1 MDINDITIGQA
12 KYISAIFS
20 ANENSVVKSGL
31 NKMIGE
37 KVIIRTYSAGVWFGT
52 LTEKEGSEVIIAD
65 ARRMWRW
72 QAKESIS
79 LSGLAIHGLDQE
91 RSQIVQAVKSV
102 WLEAIEMIT
111 CSEIAKES
119 IEGAPNAEAK

>member
-52 LTEKEGSEVIIAD
+52 LTEKEGKEVIIAD

-102 WLEAIEMIT
+102 WLEAIEIIT